1 MYTTIIIIFSIIV
14 LFQFWYIVRLRKA
27 IEYAVQVLMKYES
40 ALLMDD
46 IIRKVN
52 EKDEP
57 KANKAIHKE

>member
-14 LFQFWYIVRLRKA
+14 LFQFWYIVRLRKT
-27 IEYAVQVLMKYES
+27 IEYAVLILRKYES

-52 EKDEP
+52 DDEHKTIKAVP
-57 KANKAIHKE
+57 KK